1 MLTNVVADNR
11 EIPESRS
18 GEEQAPLSHPR
29 IQLALI
35 GHLTESALM
44 AALDRADLE
53 LGAARSRAA
62 LIVNCLTMTGYDSA
76 ARSLFVSWNSRH
88 KRKFSCV
95 AVITKNKLWHMVV
108 SSMSLASGQ
117 KMKAFTDPAD
127 AEPWIS
133 EQGSRQGH

>member
-1 MLTNVVADNR
+1 MTAHS
-11 EIPESRS
+11 EIPASKK
-18 GEEQAPLSHPR
+18 GEEQAPSSHSR
-29 IQLALI
+29 VQLVLA
-35 GHLTESALM
+35 GHLTESALG
-44 AALDRADLE
+44 AALNRADLE
-53 LGAARSRAA
+53 LGAAKSRPA

-88 KRKFSCV
+88 KRKFLCV

-117 KMKAFTDPAD
+117 KMRAFNDPAD

-133 EQGSRQGH
+133 EQRARQDP